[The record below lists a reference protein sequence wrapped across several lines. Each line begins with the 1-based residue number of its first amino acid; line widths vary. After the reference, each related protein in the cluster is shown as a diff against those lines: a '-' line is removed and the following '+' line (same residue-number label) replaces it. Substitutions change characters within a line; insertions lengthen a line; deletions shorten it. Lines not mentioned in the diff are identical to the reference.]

1 MTILVV
7 VHISAD
13 CPASLARLSEFLG
26 VVDQLLGNSKIARPL
41 IDLGSDKCIRIPL
54 WKAVEIWL
62 VQTSSAAVRKS
73 SQLWLSC
80 SLVD

>member
-1 MTILVV
+1 MTILAV

-26 VVDQLLGNSKIARPL
+26 KVDQLLGNSKIARAL
-41 IDLGSDKCIRIPL
+41 IDSGGDKCIRIPL
-54 WKAVEIWL
+54 WKAVEIWP
-62 VQTSSAAVRKS
+62 VQISLATVPKS
-73 SQLWLSC
+73 SQLWLSR